1 MVAVH
6 FKSIIALCLISVSSP
21 ILAAD
26 AIVVDRPFVRV
37 GDVLQV
43 DLGTQQPNVPKAIE
57 AMLTL
62 PLINLDAG
70 TQKTMSATEI
80 EAMLVRRVPGL
91 AGRLV
96 NLNLEPKT
104 FIFQPKE
111 LAKSEPCYYLSA
123 PVDAGEPIARDQV
136 SSADDCTELSETGL
150 FYDPTIS
157 TYVATENLPAGF
169 RLPIQSLSVLP
180 FEPKGQNLTLT
191 TKVGPVQ
198 VTRPV
203 TLTEPLYTS
212 GPTHVR
218 TSDGA
223 IVKAYFS
230 VDQEVQP

>member
-6 FKSIIALCLISVSSP
+6 FKSITALCLISVSSP

-37 GDVLQV
+37 GDVLQI
-43 DLGTQQPNVPKAIE
+43 DLGVQQPNYSTAIE
-57 AMLTL
+57 TMLKL
-62 PLINLDAG
+62 PLMTLDAG
-70 TQKTMSATEI
+70 TQETMSATEI
-80 EAMLVRRVPGL
+80 EALLVRRVPGL

-104 FIFQPKE
+104 FVFQPKE
-111 LAKSEPCYYLSA
+111 LHKSEPCYYLSVA
-123 PVDAGEPIARDQV
+123 VDAGEPISRDQV
-136 SSADDCTELSETGL
+136 SSTDYCTDLSETG
-150 FYDPTIS
+150 FSYDPIIS

-180 FEPKGQNLTLT
+180 FEAKGQNLTLT

-230 VDQEVQP
+230 VDQEVRP